1 MVSKIS
7 RVYALILIV
16 PLLIV
21 TPAIRSAS
29 QVSQAEGAAGRTA
42 FDGPA
47 ELPRVLMRTT
57 LADTPAPG
65 HVHLVEGGDNLQEAL
80 DRAKCGDTLK
90 LQAGATFTGVFR
102 LPEKPC
108 DDGHWIILRSS
119 APDDSL
125 PAANTRMTP
134 CYAGVAS
141 LPNRPD
147 FHCIAAHNAMAKIEF
162 SGKGGSSRSC
172 MSSA

>member
-1 MVSKIS
+1 MDIRIS
-7 RVYALILIV
+7 QVYAPALV
-16 PLLIV
+16 VLLFIV
-21 TPAIRSAS
+21 TSPIRAS
-29 QVSQAEGAAGRTA
+29 QASQGEGAAARTT

-47 ELPRVLMRTT
+47 ELPRVFIRSA

-65 HVHLVEGGDNLQEAL
+65 HVRLVKGSDSLQEAL
-80 DRAKCGDTLK
+80 DGAKCGDTLK
-90 LQAGATFTGVFR
+90 LQASATFTGVFR

-108 DDGHWIILRSS
+108 DDGHWVILRTS

-125 PAANTRMTP
+125 SAANTRITP

-147 FHCIAAHNAMAKIEF
+147 FRCVAARNVMARIEF
-162 SGKGGSSRSC
+162 DGKGGSGPLRLS
-172 MSSA
+172 